1 MAFLF
6 PSFSASAEKIHLQLR
21 WHHQFQFAGYYAA
34 LEKGYYRQAGLEVI
48 LHEGSPEKFS
58 VSEVLKGHT
67 QYGVANSELLLQRL
81 RGAPLVALATI
92 YQHSPSVLLARKD
105 AGILSPDDLIGKDV
119 MLMDKAV
126 DADFFAML
134 HNEGVSMAEINVI
147 PSSFNIQDLID
158 GKVVAFNSY
167 LSNEPYYLK
176 QHGVEYTVLNPRN
189 YGVDFYSDIL
199 FTTEDEI
206 KQHPDRVKAF
216 RDASLEGWHYA
227 MNHPQEIIDLLL
239 DKYKVKKSR
248 GHLEFEAEAIR
259 SLILPELIEV
269 GHMNPGRLRH
279 MAETFVKAGMIEND
293 HLLERFKGF
302 VYAPDPA
309 VDPEKLIQYVRISG
323 SIALLTSLIAMI
335 LYVANRSIKRESLL
349 RMAAEAEIKKLAYL
363 DTLTG
368 LDNRHRF
375 FILANQMV
383 KLAHR
388 ENNKIAVLFIDLN
401 DFKIINDRFGHK
413 AGDEVLIHVG
423 QTLRKLIRQSDIAA
437 RLGGDEFAILLSN
450 IINREDIICSLRQI
464 QQEIS
469 RPLIY
474 QEKELQVSAC
484 IGLAIYP
491 DDGPDIDALLEIAD
505 SHMYQVKA
513 ENKYSSYEHTE
524 AM

>member
-1 MAFLF
+1 MAFLL
-6 PSFSASAEKIHLQLR
+6 PSFCVCAEKIHLQLR

-34 LEKGYYRQAGLEVI
+34 LEQGYYRQAGLDVI

-58 VSEVLKGHT
+58 VSEVLQGHA
-67 QYGVANSELLLQRL
+67 QYGVANSELLLDRL
-81 RGAPLVALATI
+81 RGAPLVALAAI
-92 YQHSPSVLLARKD
+92 FQHSPSVLLARKD

-134 HNEGVSMAEINVI
+134 HNEGVSLAKIHVI
-147 PSSFNIQDLID
+147 PSSFNIQDLVD

-216 RDASLEGWHYA
+216 RSATLEGWRYA
-227 MNHPQEIIDLLL
+227 MNHPQEIIDLLIG
-239 DKYKVKKSR
+239 KYQVKKSR
-248 GHLEFEAEAIR
+248 SHLEFEAEAMR
-259 SLILPELIEV
+259 SLILPELIEI
-269 GHMNPGRLRH
+269 GHINPGRLRH
-279 MAETFVKAGMIEND
+279 MAETFVKAGMIDND
-293 HLLERFKGF
+293 RLLEGF
-302 VYAPDPA
+302 VYDPDPA
-309 VDPEKLIQYVRISG
+309 VDQKKLRQYVQISG
-323 SIALLTSLIAMI
+323 GIALLTSILAMI
-335 LYVANRSIKRESLL
+335 LYMANRSIKRESLL
-349 RMAAEAEIKKLAYL
+349 RMAAEAEIKKLAYR

-368 LDNRHRF
+368 LDNRLSF

-401 DFKIINDRFGHK
+401 DFKIINDQFGHK
-413 AGDEVLIHVG
+413 AGDEVLIYVG
-423 QTLRKLIRQSDIAA
+423 LTLRKLVRQSDIAA

-469 RPLIY
+469 RPIIY
-474 QEKELQVSAC
+474 QEQELRISAC
-484 IGLAIYP
+484 IGMAVYP
-491 DDGPDIDALLEIAD
+491 DDGLDIDALLEIAD

-513 ENKYSSYEHTE
+513 ENKYSSHTHTE
-524 AM
+524 TI